1 MKEILL
7 IGSGGHC
14 LSCID
19 VIELEKKFKIIGLVD
34 NLNLKSKFGYKIYP
48 ERDLKKLSKKIKYAF
63 ITVGQINNF
72 KIREKLFKKI
82 EMYGFKTPSIFSP
95 LSYVSKRAK
104 VEKGSIIMHGS
115 IINAGAIIGKN
126 CIINNKALIEHD
138 VIVRDNCHISTNS
151 TLNGE
156 VVVGNNSFIGSSSV
170 VKQKIKIGKNCFI
183 NANIFIDKNLKD
195 NSKIYE

>member
-1 MKEILL
+1 MISYQYSKRILKKAIIKIKDEDIKSTNSL
-7 IGSGGHC
+7 NRVVSKNVYSGINYPSGDNAAFDGYAIN
-14 LSCID
+14 SNDTKNIKKNSP
-19 VIELEKKFKIIGLVD
+19 KKFKIIGLVD

-104 VEKGSIIMHGS
+104 VENGSI
-115 IINAGAIIGKN
+115 
-126 CIINNKALIEHD
+126 
-138 VIVRDNCHISTNS
+138 
-151 TLNGE
+151 
-156 VVVGNNSFIGSSSV
+156 SF
-170 VKQKIKIGKNCFI
+170 
-183 NANIFIDKNLKD
+183 
-195 NSKIYE
+195 